1 MTPIAWDFLM
11 FIKEGS
17 MPIGVEIMKM
27 NKPKRPVKRYTITAS
42 PIRTPVQ
49 SLCSQFFGAYD
60 GHYSLSILWKSMK
73 TGQKG
78 VWQRKRA

>member
-49 SLCSQFFGAYD
+49 SL
-60 GHYSLSILWKSMK
+60 
-73 TGQKG
+73 
-78 VWQRKRA
+78 V